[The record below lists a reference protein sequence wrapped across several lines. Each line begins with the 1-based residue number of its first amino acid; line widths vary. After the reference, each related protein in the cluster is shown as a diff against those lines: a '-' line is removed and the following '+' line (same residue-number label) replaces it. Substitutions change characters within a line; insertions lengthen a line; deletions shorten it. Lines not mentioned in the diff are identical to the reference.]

1 MSRRLQ
7 ALLFAVAAL
16 TFVLSPITGSASVGD
31 IYQSEDWATEK
42 HVPVIECPDA
52 FGAGEMINI
61 TVSVGK
67 EINHPNTTEHHIR
80 WIRLYF
86 LPEGSPYAYEIGS
99 IEFGAHG
106 ESTAG
111 PNTSGIYTDHVAMF
125 RMKTDVP
132 GTLYATSFCNI
143 HGLWDSM
150 KEITIAE

>member
-1 MSRRLQ
+1 MTRRIAG
-7 ALLFAVAAL
+7 ALLLAAFVLAPVAAWGG
-16 TFVLSPITGSASVGD
+16 IGD

-42 HVPVIECPDA
+42 HVPVIECPDT
-52 FGAGEMINI
+52 FMPGEMVDI

-67 EINHPNTTEHHIR
+67 EISHPNTTEHHIR

-86 LPEGSPYAYEIGS
+86 MPEGSPYAYEIGS
-99 IEFGAHG
+99 AEFGAHG

-111 PNTSGIYTDHVAMF
+111 PNTSTIYTDHVAVF

-143 HGLWDSM
+143 HGLWDSTRA
-150 KEITIAE
+150 ITIAE